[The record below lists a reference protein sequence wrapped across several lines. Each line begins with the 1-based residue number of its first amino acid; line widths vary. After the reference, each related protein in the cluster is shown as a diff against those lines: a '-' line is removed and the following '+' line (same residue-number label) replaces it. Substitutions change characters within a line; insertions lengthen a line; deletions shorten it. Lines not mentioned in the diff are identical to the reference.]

1 MKLLFDIGNTRIKWA
16 HYLDDQVYS
25 SASINAANSDL
36 AVLQS
41 NFENSPKPDSVW
53 VSNVGSAEALS
64 IVTGWTRS
72 AFKLEPNVI
81 KVSKACCG
89 VKNNY
94 QTQDT
99 LGVDRWL
106 AAVGARAVV
115 PKGHVI
121 IVDAGTAITV
131 DWLSEE
137 SCFEGGV
144 ILPGLNLMR
153 DALVKNT
160 AGIKSD
166 YSEVQKIIG
175 RTTEECV
182 NSGVT
187 YGLIGAVERI
197 VKEMQNSISEPTT
210 IILTGG
216 SASIIKTMSDF
227 EMIIKND
234 LVLLGVAEASSEAH

>member
-106 AAVGARAVV
+106 AAV
-115 PKGHVI
+115 
-121 IVDAGTAITV
+121 
-131 DWLSEE
+131 
-137 SCFEGGV
+137 
-144 ILPGLNLMR
+144 
-153 DALVKNT
+153 NT
-160 AGIKSD
+160 
-166 YSEVQKIIG
+166 
-175 RTTEECV
+175 
-182 NSGVT
+182 
-187 YGLIGAVERI
+187 
-197 VKEMQNSISEPTT
+197 
-210 IILTGG
+210 
-216 SASIIKTMSDF
+216 
-227 EMIIKND
+227 
-234 LVLLGVAEASSEAH
+234 